1 MSRSSRPVRSAY
13 FADWLDDFLAVL
25 AISYW
30 VGSIVGQ
37 TLGTVIAL
45 CCLPN
50 TVAVLF
56 LAWQV
61 GKRRLRGASV
71 IIRLD
76 SVLMQVFE
84 VVRPVGATPRI
95 AERYCAMTSEYRY
108 AAHSCM
114 SVLCP

>member
-1 MSRSSRPVRSAY
+1 MAQLNKARMSRTSRPARSAY
-13 FADWLDDFLAVL
+13 FVDWLDELLAVL

-50 TVAVLF
+50 KIAVLF

-61 GKRRLRGASV
+61 GTKRLRGDSV
-71 IIRLD
+71 TFRLN

-95 AERYCAMTSEYRY
+95 VERYCAKT
-108 AAHSCM
+108 
-114 SVLCP
+114 